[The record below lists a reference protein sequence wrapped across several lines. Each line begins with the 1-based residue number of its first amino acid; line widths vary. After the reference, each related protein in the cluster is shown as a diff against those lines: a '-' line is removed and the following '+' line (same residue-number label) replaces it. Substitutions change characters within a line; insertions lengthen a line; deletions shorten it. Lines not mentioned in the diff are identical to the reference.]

1 MNTTAR
7 RARTAPDATTTSSG
21 DSPDGREADDALLE
35 LREALVD
42 DLDEGFAQLVRTHQ
56 AVAYA
61 VALRTTGQ
69 RADAEDLVAESFLRA
84 YRALRGY
91 DTTRLRELQPRAW
104 LLTIVVNTRR
114 NQVRDAARRPRADG
128 GELPER
134 ASTERSVE
142 DRAQDGETSDELA
155 AQLARLSEAQRTAVV
170 LRHVVD
176 LPIDEVAEVL
186 GCPPG
191 TAKSHVSR
199 GLSRLRDLMTPPD
212 GAHTAATSRSNP

>member
-7 RARTAPDATTTSSG
+7 RAHSAPDATTADPAG
-21 DSPDGREADDALLE
+21 GREADDAIVE
-35 LREALVD
+35 LREALVY
-42 DLDEGFAQLVRTHQ
+42 DLDEGFARLVGAHQ
-56 AVAYA
+56 AVAYS
-61 VALRTTGQ
+61 VALRTTGH
-69 RADAEDLVAESFLRA
+69 RADAEDLLAESLLRA

-91 DTTRLRELQPRAW
+91 DATRLRELQPRPW

-128 GELPER
+128 AEPPDR
-134 ASTERSVE
+134 PSTERSVE
-142 DRAQDGETSDELA
+142 DRAQDAETSDELA
-155 AQLARLSEAQRTAVV
+155 AQLARLTDVQRTAVV

-199 GLSRLRDLMTPPD
+199 GLSRLRALMTPPD
-212 GAHTAATSRSNP
+212 GVHTAATSRSNP